1 MRVLLL
7 AVVAS
12 LLLVTP
18 AAAAPTWLPP
28 VDLGA
33 ETTQQSIG
41 RVALGADGTA
51 VAAWAQV
58 PSAGSSELQVARR
71 QPGQAYG
78 APITVPGTTGVESR
92 SVRVGVDGAGNAT
105 VLYRLGGAFVV
116 MPWPAGAATPAAK
129 QPLQAGSSG
138 ELAVGR
144 GGTAVATW
152 IDNANVN
159 QPQVRAA
166 VRPAAGGDFGAGNVI
181 SSAGNGQDTINGLRV
196 AVGDSGHATVV
207 WSRVTLVP
215 NVTPVEAN
223 ERAPGGDFS
232 AMGTAISPAVAP
244 DLSSEPAVAVDPSG
258 RSTVLWTRS
267 GQVRYAEHAPSDPLW
282 STEQRVS
289 PAATTESMPAVA
301 AAPSGA
307 VIAAWVSNGAIQTAA
322 RPAGGGAFAGFQ
334 TISGPA
340 MNTSLPQVAAGGNGD
355 ALISW
360 SLGDGKAIPTIQ
372 RRANGTFG
380 PLLTA
385 VNAVSPAPGE
395 NLSFDQPSI
404 GIDDEGN
411 GVAAWTRTSN
421 RNATDHFRFQ
431 TASFDA
437 AAPTLTSSVP
447 PGAER
452 GAPIG
457 MAAAASDRVSP
468 VAIAWNFG
476 DGSAAA
482 GGAVS
487 HAFASAG
494 AFNVTVTATDAAG
507 NQTSQAHPVLVAA
520 PPPPPPPAK
529 KRITSPVG
537 VTWALRGKQI
547 SLVRLLVQ
555 RAPKG
560 TKAQLRCSGK
570 KCPFKRIGSKKRR
583 KGTITLFKAVKA
595 TKALATKKR
604 NFRGSQRLELRI
616 TAKGYIGKVVRYKL
630 KTDKIP
636 VGQQRCLPIGA
647 KKPRKRCA

>member
-1 MRVLLL
+1 M
-7 AVVAS
+7 
-12 LLLVTP
+12 
-18 AAAAPTWLPP
+18 
-28 VDLGA
+28 
-33 ETTQQSIG
+33 
-41 RVALGADGTA
+41 
-51 VAAWAQV
+51 
-58 PSAGSSELQVARR
+58 AG
-71 QPGQAYG
+71 
-78 APITVPGTTGVESR
+78 
-92 SVRVGVDGAGNAT
+92 D
-105 VLYRLGGAFVV
+105 
-116 MPWPAGAATPAAK
+116 ATPAAK

-166 VRPAAGGDFGAGNVI
+166 VRPAASLDFGAGNVI
-181 SSAGNGQDTINGLRV
+181 SSPGNGPNTINGLRV
-196 AVGDSGHATVV
+196 AVGDGGHATVV

-215 NVTPVEAN
+215 NVTPVESN

-232 AMGTAISPAVAP
+232 AMGIPLSPATNP

-267 GQVRYAEHAPSDPLW
+267 GQVRYAEHGPSDPFW

-289 PAATTESMPAVA
+289 QAAATESMPAVA
-301 AAPSGA
+301 AAPSSA

-340 MNTSLPQVAAGGNGD
+340 MNTALPKVVAGGNGD

-360 SLGDGKAIPTIQ
+360 SLGDGKAIPTVQ

-385 VNAVSPAPGE
+385 VSAANPAPGE
-395 NLSFDQPSI
+395 NLNFFEPSI

-421 RNATDHFRFQ
+421 RNAADHFRFQ

-437 AAPTLTSSVP
+437 AAPALTSSVP
-447 PGAER
+447 PGAR
-452 GAPIG
+452 VAAPIG

-476 DGSAAA
+476 DGSTAT

-487 HAFASAG
+487 HAFGSAG

-507 NQTSQAHPVLVAA
+507 NAASQSHPALIAA
-520 PPPPPPPAK
+520 SPPPRP
-529 KRITSPVG
+529 KRIRSAVSASWG
-537 VTWALRGKQI
+537 LGKRQLFLLRLSVSK
-547 SLVRLLVQ
+547 V
-555 RAPKG
+555 PKG
-560 TKAQLRCSGK
+560 GNVELRCSRPK
-570 KCPFKRIGSKKRR
+570 KVAKCPFKRKSSKHRR
-583 KGTITLFKAVKA
+583 KGNITLFKQIKA
-595 TKALATKKR
+595 AKVVGKKQR
-604 NFRGSQRLELRI
+604 TFFPGQRLELRI

-630 KTDKIP
+630 KKGKIP
-636 VGQQRCLPIGA
+636 SGKQLCLPDGA
-647 KKPRKRCA
+647 KKPRKRC

>member
-1 MRVLLL
+1 MRLLLL
-7 AVVAS
+7 AVAAS
-12 LLLVTP
+12 LLLASP
-18 AAAAPTWLPP
+18 AVASPVWLAP
-28 VDLGA
+28 VDPGA

-41 RVALGADGTA
+41 RVAVGADGTA
-51 VAAWAQV
+51 VAAWAQFD
-58 PSAGSSELQVARR
+58 PSISNTVLQVARR
-71 QPGQAYG
+71 KPGEGYG
-78 APITVPGTTGVESR
+78 APITVAATTGVEQSF
-92 SVRVGVDGAGNAT
+92 VRVGVDGAGNAT

-116 MPWPAGAATPAAK
+116 VPWPAATATPGAK

-166 VRPAAGGDFGAGNVI
+166 VRPAASGDFGAGNLI
-181 SSAGNGQDTINGLRV
+181 SSAGDGPNTINGLRV
-196 AVGDSGHATVV
+196 AVGDGGHATVV
-207 WSRVTLVP
+207 WSRVTTIP

-232 AMGTAISPAVAP
+232 AMGIAISPFIAP

-289 PAATTESMPAVA
+289 QAATTESMPAVA
-301 AAPSGA
+301 AAPSSA

-340 MNTSLPQVAAGGNGD
+340 MNAALPKVVAGGNGD

-360 SLGDGKAIPTIQ
+360 SLGDLKAIPTVQ
-372 RRANGTFG
+372 RRANGAFG

-385 VNAVSPAPGE
+385 VSAANPAPGE
-395 NLSFDQPSI
+395 NLSFFEPSI

-431 TASFDA
+431 TTSFDA
-437 AAPTLTSSVP
+437 AAPALSSSVP
-447 PGAER
+447 PGAR
-452 GAPIG
+452 VGAPIG

-476 DGSAAA
+476 DGSTATS
-482 GGAVS
+482 GAVS
-487 HAFASAG
+487 HAFGSAG

-507 NQTSQAHPVLVAA
+507 NQASQSHPVLIAA
-520 PPPPPPPAK
+520 RPAK
-529 KRITSPVG
+529 RIRTPVSVTWGVRGKRIYLLK
-537 VTWALRGKQI
+537 LRI
-547 SLVRLLVQ
+547 L

-560 TKAQLRCSGK
+560 TKAELRCSRRKSK
-570 KCPFKRIGSKKRR
+570 KCPFKRVSSKKRR
-583 KGTITLFKAVKA
+583 NGAITLFKEIKPSKVVGK
-595 TKALATKKR
+595 KKR
-604 NFRGSQRLELRI
+604 SFRAGQRLELRI
-616 TAKGYIGKVVRYKL
+616 TKKDFIGKVVRYDL
-630 KTDKIP
+630 KKGKIP
-636 VGQQRCLPIGA
+636 SGKERCLPPGA
-647 KKPRKRCA
+647 KKPRKRC